1 MASIFCSS
9 SSLPQIA
16 QLNALISLLIGH
28 LTPGDRMKIMT
39 ICTIDVH
46 ARDVVAK
53 MILAKVFITRRY
65 FCDARHSLLGILAPL
80 STDFLLFYHFA
91 IFSQYPDSMSKAH
104 MGCQGAWG
112 ELGWWRHDWGRR
124 DQAGAH
130 AKPAPEAALPVPATT
145 LSMGLCTGT
154 WRDDPHPPQRCTG
167 TCLHPLLMHRGGE
180 WSWCVRESSAGWDR
194 LPRRWRARR
203 SSCGSR
209 SSGTAGTTG

>member
-1 MASIFCSS
+1 
-9 SSLPQIA
+9 
-16 QLNALISLLIGH
+16 
-28 LTPGDRMKIMT
+28 MT

-112 ELGWWRHDWGRR
+112 ELGWWRHDWGKTR
-124 DQAGAH
+124 
-130 AKPAPEAALPVPATT
+130 P
-145 LSMGLCTGT
+145 
-154 WRDDPHPPQRCTG
+154 
-167 TCLHPLLMHRGGE
+167 
-180 WSWCVRESSAGWDR
+180 GWG
-194 LPRRWRARR
+194 
-203 SSCGSR
+203 SCKASSR
-209 SSGTAGTTG
+209 SSFAGSCHNPQHGAVHRHMEG